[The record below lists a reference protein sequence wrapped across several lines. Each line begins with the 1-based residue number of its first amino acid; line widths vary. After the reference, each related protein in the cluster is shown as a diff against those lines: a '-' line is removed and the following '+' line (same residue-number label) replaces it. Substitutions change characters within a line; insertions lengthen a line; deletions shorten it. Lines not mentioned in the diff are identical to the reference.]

1 MNLTSTST
9 RAVHSLSA
17 LALLITGA
25 ALYAGPLTPPAGPVA
40 PTLKTLTEV
49 EPRTAIN
56 PATATGSSTSV
67 VVISQSG
74 SYYLTANLVGA
85 ASKHGI
91 TIAASGVTL
100 DLNGFE
106 VIGNGDTSGD
116 FDGIRVASANIKNV
130 TVRNGHV
137 RNWGADGIDI
147 ANFVGT
153 AGAHIENVRSTGNG
167 GTGIACSTTNG
178 VVINCLASENN
189 GTGIS
194 ATRLISGCSSV
205 DNGGIGLA
213 VGQGGSILNSVSFSN
228 DGDGISTGFSSTVA
242 HCTSGSNGGN
252 GVVASNGTTI
262 TDSSFT
268 GNFGSGINVFNS
280 ITIRGCTAVSNQLWG
295 IDTDAS
301 CLIENSTAN
310 SNTLG
315 GIRSGSRSV
324 IRNNI
329 ANGNATG
336 TEIGPGILMT
346 GSDARIEG
354 NSCNT
359 NDFGIDIDG
368 TGNII
373 IRNTCAGN
381 TQGFIIAADN
391 FYGPI
396 IDRRIPTPVS
406 GTAAVIGFSATSTL
420 GSSDSNAN
428 FAQ

>member
-1 MNLTSTST
+1 MQRTNI
-9 RAVHSLSA
+9 AA
-17 LALLITGA
+17 LALFAVA
-25 ALYAGPLTPPAGPVA
+25 AAVIAGPLTPPAGPVA

-74 SYYLTANLVGA
+74 SYYLTGNLVGV
-85 ASKHGI
+85 SGKNGI
-91 TIAASGVTL
+91 TITASGVTL

-106 VIGNGDTSGD
+106 VLGNSSSSGN
-116 FDGIRVASANIKNV
+116 FDGILVASVNTKNV
-130 TVRNGHV
+130 TIRNGHV
-137 RNWGADGIDI
+137 RNWGDDGVEL
-147 ANFVGT
+147 ANFSGSVGF
-153 AGAHIENVRSTGNG
+153 HVENVQSTGNG
-167 GTGIACSTTNG
+167 GTGISCGTTNG
-178 VVINCLASENN
+178 VVINCAATENGGAGIVASK
-189 GTGIS
+189 
-194 ATRLISGCSSV
+194 LISGCSAV
-205 DNGGIGLA
+205 DNGSTGLDI
-213 VGQGGSILNSVSFSN
+213 GQGGSVLNSIAFSN
-228 DGDGISTGFSSTVA
+228 GGSGIDTGFACTVA
-242 HCTSGSNGGN
+242 HCTSGNNEGDGI
-252 GVVASNGTTI
+252 VASNGTSI
-262 TDSSFT
+262 IDSTFS

-280 ITIRGCTAVSNQLWG
+280 ITIRGCTAVSNQQWG
-295 IDTDAS
+295 IDTDTG

-310 SNTLG
+310 SNTFG

-329 ANGNATG
+329 ANGNAFG

-359 NDFGIDIDG
+359 NDFGIDVDG
-368 TGNII
+368 SGNII
-373 IRNTCAGN
+373 IRNTCAAN
-381 TQGFIIAADN
+381 AQAFIIAVDN

-396 IDRRIPTPVS
+396 VDRRIPTPVA